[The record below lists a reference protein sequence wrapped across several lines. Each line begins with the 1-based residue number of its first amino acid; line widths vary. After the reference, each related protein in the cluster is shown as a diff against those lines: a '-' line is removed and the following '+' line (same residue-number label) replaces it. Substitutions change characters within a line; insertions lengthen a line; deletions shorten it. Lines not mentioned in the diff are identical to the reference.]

1 MRKWKR
7 RKLDLPGAIGALLLL
22 VVSLVCGWAMFAVSG
37 MENYEPLLKTVRY
50 SLNWE
55 MGMGFYDKPGG
66 TEQMVMY
73 PEDGADPSLVPEKK
87 EGERWLDTGKLK
99 VDKPSDGWAKVD
111 IGDDGEPL
119 YVEEQYVI
127 SKEGAMFEGRQGE
140 NTFLTVGAKNLPPS
154 GWIKLLG
161 FLVYFSLY
169 FPLFA
174 IFRWGFDTEE
184 HTRRV
189 MKHVSW
195 IVYAGLA
202 YFIILYTLKFVCGY
216 NVDRYWFVSATV
228 LGNTFYSIAN
238 MVLGIIGCLAM
249 VFFVWIWYMN
259 SVASTLSGLLRNV
272 GWRGFFLLIF
282 AAYFLWMFLGVAI
295 MLASIILIVYL
306 IIIIVPA
313 VMADIAGNSGSRSKS
328 DAPLYNC
335 CASCA
340 RYDGSGHCYE
350 GREVHDPLVQCC
362 RKYHRNV

>member
-1 MRKWKR
+1 M
-7 RKLDLPGAIGALLLL
+7 PGAIGALLLL

-249 VFFVWIWYMN
+249 VFVHELRCFHSLRTFAECRLERFLPADIRGLFPLDVLGGGNYACFDYSDCLFDNNYRAGSNGRYCGKWWKQEQ
-259 SVASTLSGLLRNV
+259 VRCSTLQLLCFVR
-272 GWRGFFLLIF
+272 
-282 AAYFLWMFLGVAI
+282 
-295 MLASIILIVYL
+295 
-306 IIIIVPA
+306 
-313 VMADIAGNSGSRSKS
+313 
-328 DAPLYNC
+328 PL
-335 CASCA
+335 
-340 RYDGSGHCYE
+340 
-350 GREVHDPLVQCC
+350 
-362 RKYHRNV
+362 